1 MIDKIKIRPDLQD
14 IDTVIYHLYEMSDY
28 FLDTEQRIT
37 TLWKMEPGAPY
48 RPLDNGLKKRKSK
61 KSISIVD
68 QHVSANWEDF
78 EKYIKNPSR
87 HPLSDKVY
95 ATEDS
100 EFIYAF
106 NSLYKDARSVSNDL
120 SIGLPL
126 LNDIQITPNL
136 NDYIG
141 KLNLWISWVIPGTE
155 IIKRCH
161 HQIKLKK
168 HQIDDWSLNHMTQ
181 LHEDQLNKIKDL
193 TAIRE
198 SIKECKLF
206 KIQNRKKQRAADPL
220 ETENFKVLSP
230 DYRLIIFRGEEH
242 KLTPSQA
249 RIVERLCSAYS
260 LGQNCLSKAVLLEDP
275 VVGGQAIAGRLPDIF
290 KNSPLKNKLVVQ
302 DGKGFYRLNI

>member
-1 MIDKIKIRPDLQD
+1 
-14 IDTVIYHLYEMSDY
+14 
-28 FLDTEQRIT
+28 
-37 TLWKMEPGAPY
+37 MEPGAPY